1 MLMRE
6 ARPESGDDPLR
17 AGSPDLAGAVSG
29 DPLTP
34 PANPTGART
43 LMVDANDPACYPRP
57 SAALLEAERDDQV
70 FIRPGR
76 YEDKLFVVDG
86 PVRLI
91 GAGRDL
97 VEIFSRRTGPL
108 YLQRVPAGVISGIT
122 FRYVG
127 SDQHSAMNVL
137 DSTCTISRC
146 RITDAVLS
154 GIVVYGPECRP
165 TLVDNEVCG
174 NRESGVFVFAGARPY
189 VTRNACFQNHHF
201 GIAVRDPDTKPDLVR
216 NECRSN
222 RLSGILLFHHA
233 EALVLDNVCRD
244 NDHWGVVITPDSATS
259 PPRDEL
265 ATANSLGRN
274 PRGAFTITDS
284 PLADIGR

>member
-1 MLMRE
+1 MQESSPGSVNEPLG
-6 ARPESGDDPLR
+6 ARSPEI
-17 AGSPDLAGAVSG
+17 AEVSAS

-34 PANPTGART
+34 PPNPSGGRT
-43 LMVDANDPACYPRP
+43 LIVDARDPACYPRP
-57 SAALLEAERDDQV
+57 SAALLAAEAGDQV
-70 FIRPGR
+70 FIRPGV
-76 YEDKLFVVDG
+76 YEDKIFVVGG

-108 YLQRVPAGVISGIT
+108 YLQGVPDGVISGIT

-137 DSTCTISRC
+137 DSTCTINRC

-154 GIVVYGPECRP
+154 GIVVYGPQCRP
-165 TLVDNEVCG
+165 TLVENEVCR
-174 NRESGVFVFAGARPY
+174 NRESGIFVFAGAKPY
-189 VTRNACFQNHHF
+189 LTRNASFQNHHF
-201 GIAVRDPDTKPDLVR
+201 GIAARDPDTKPDLVR
-216 NECRSN
+216 NVCREN

-233 EALVLDNVCRD
+233 QALLLDNLCRD
-244 NDHWGVVITPDSATS
+244 NDHWGVVITPDASTT
-259 PPRDEL
+259 PPQHEL
-265 ATANSLGRN
+265 VGANALDAN
-274 PRGAFTITDS
+274 PRGAFTVTDT

>member
-1 MLMRE
+1 MHELHSNPDE
-6 ARPESGDDPLR
+6 GPPHADPQGLGDI
-17 AGSPDLAGAVSG
+17 ASG
-29 DPLTP
+29 DPATP
-34 PANPTGART
+34 PPNPAGGRT
-43 LMVDANDPACYPRP
+43 LIVDPNDPGRYPRP
-57 SAALLEAERDDQV
+57 SAALLDADATDQV

-76 YEDKLFVVDG
+76 YEDKIFVVGG

-97 VEIFSRRTGPL
+97 VEIFNRRTGPL

-122 FRYVG
+122 FRYLG

-165 TLVDNEVCG
+165 TLVDNEVCR
-174 NRESGVFVFAGARPY
+174 NRESGIFTFAGARPY
-189 VTRNACFQNHHF
+189 ITRNVCFENHHF
-201 GIAVRDPDTKPDLVR
+201 GIAVRDPDTRPDLVR
-216 NECRSN
+216 NVCHHN
-222 RLSGILLFHHA
+222 RLSGILLFHLA
-233 EALVLDNVCRD
+233 EAMLLDNVCRD
-244 NDHWGVVITPDSATS
+244 NDYWGVVITPDSSTT

-265 ATANSLGRN
+265 LTANALAQN
-274 PRGAFTITDS
+274 PRGALTVTET
-284 PLADIGR
+284 PLAEIGR

>member
-1 MLMRE
+1 MDAE
-6 ARPESGDDPLR
+6 A
-17 AGSPDLAGAVSG
+17 
-29 DPLTP
+29 
-34 PANPTGART
+34 N
-43 LMVDANDPACYPRP
+43 
-57 SAALLEAERDDQV
+57 DQV

-76 YEDKLFVVDG
+76 YEDKIFVVGG

-108 YLQRVPAGVISGIT
+108 YLQRVQAGMISGLT
-122 FRYVG
+122 FRYLG

-165 TLVDNEVCG
+165 TLVDNEVCR
-174 NRESGVFVFAGARPY
+174 NRESGIFTFAGAKPY
-189 VTRNACFQNHHF
+189 VARNICFENHHF
-201 GIAVRDPDTKPDLVR
+201 GIAVRDADTKPDLVR
-216 NECRSN
+216 NVCRDN
-222 RLSGILLFHHA
+222 RLSGILLFHLA
-233 EALVLDNVCRD
+233 EAMLLDNVCRD
-244 NDHWGVVITPDSATS
+244 NDHWGVVLTPDSATT

-265 ATANSLGRN
+265 TASNTLGQN
-274 PRGAFTITDS
+274 PRGAFTVTDS
-284 PLADIGR
+284 PLAEIGR

>member
-1 MLMRE
+1 MHDRRSD
-6 ARPESGDDPLR
+6 AGDDEPS
-17 AGSPDLAGAVSG
+17 APSPDHSVEAATG

-34 PANPTGART
+34 PPNPAGGRTLIVDAADGAR
-43 LMVDANDPACYPRP
+43 YPRP
-57 SAALLEAERDDQV
+57 SAALLDAEVNDQV
-70 FIRPGR
+70 FVRPGR
-76 YEDKLFVVDG
+76 YEDKIFVVGG

-122 FRYVG
+122 FRYLG

-154 GIVVYGPECRP
+154 GIVVYGPESRP
-165 TLVDNEVCG
+165 TLVDNEVCR
-174 NRESGVFVFAGARPY
+174 NRESGIFVFAGARPY
-189 VTRNACFQNHHF
+189 VTKNACFENHHF
-201 GIAVRDPDTKPDLVR
+201 GIAVRDPETKPDLVR
-216 NECRSN
+216 NLCHHN
-222 RLSGILLFHHA
+222 RLSGILLFHLA
-233 EALVLDNVCRD
+233 EAMLLDNVCRD
-244 NDHWGVVITPDSATS
+244 NDHWGVVVTPDSSTT

-265 ATANSLGRN
+265 ATSNTLGRN
-274 PRGAFTITDS
+274 PRGAVTVTDT
-284 PLADIGR
+284 PLAEIGR